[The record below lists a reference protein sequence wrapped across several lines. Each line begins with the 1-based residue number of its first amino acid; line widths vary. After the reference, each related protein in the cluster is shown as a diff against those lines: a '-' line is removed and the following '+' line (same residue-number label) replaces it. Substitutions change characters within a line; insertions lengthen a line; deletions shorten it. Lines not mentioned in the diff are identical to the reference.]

1 MKLYLMIT
9 LYFCAT
15 ISTIVAQDSLKL
27 KLGDKA
33 PSLVLPAALNTIQ
46 SFNFP
51 YNNRIV
57 FLFFWSSTVSVSK
70 ENLFKYKLINSKYN
84 SLPFKNCEGL
94 EMISVALQSDKK
106 LWEQDVKKYNLEKIN
121 NCISLKGYK
130 DFYISKYNLKET
142 PTSFLIDES
151 GKIIFINPDVQTL
164 VEYLD
169 MRKNTLS
176 FNDQQNS
183 IVGKIVF
190 GSDELKPLINNK
202 ISILNN
208 KNDTIEIT
216 KTDNFGA
223 FHFNNPKTSLKIY
236 LKIEPSG
243 TLNDLQNV
251 YLANESGEI
260 ISNINVVKNGFSCNL
275 QEVDLLFLKP
285 KTDNKS
291 KPKNFKSL
299 NVTDN
304 LFKFGGF
311 TLTADALK
319 ILNKII
325 IKLNE
330 NLTAQL
336 EIISYTDCKGDEKIN
351 LELSNKRGKSI
362 YDYLVSKSVNKNRLK
377 IIGKGESEPL
387 NKCKD
392 GVVCSAKENDLNI
405 RTEFKFFEID

>member
-1 MKLYLMIT
+1 MIT

-285 KTDNKS
+285 KTDNKG
-291 KPKNFKSL
+291 KPKNFKNL

-304 LFKFGGF
+304 LFKLGGF

-319 ILNKII
+319 FLSKII

>member
-1 MKLYLMIT
+1 MKLVLMIAVC
-9 LYFCAT
+9 FCVT

-57 FLFFWSSTVSVSK
+57 LLFFWSSTVSVSK

-84 SLPFKNCEGL
+84 SLPFKNCEGF

-106 LWEQDVKKYNLEKIN
+106 LWEQDVKKYNLGKIN
-121 NCISLKGYK
+121 NCIALKGYK
-130 DFYISKYNLKET
+130 DFYVSKYNLTET
-142 PTSFLIDES
+142 PTSFLIDEL
-151 GKIIFINPDVQTL
+151 GKIISINPNIETL
-164 VEYLD
+164 VEYLEE
-169 MRKNTLS
+169 RKNTLNG
-176 FNDQQNS
+176 NDQQNS

-190 GSDELKPLINNK
+190 GSDVLKPLVNKK

-216 KTDNFGA
+216 KTDNLGI
-223 FHFNNPKTSLKIY
+223 FHAKNPKTSIKIY
-236 LKIEPSG
+236 LKTEPNE
-243 TLNDLQNV
+243 TINDGDNV
-251 YLANESGEI
+251 YLANETGESIAYLNVIKSGYL
-260 ISNINVVKNGFSCNL
+260 CNL
-275 QEVDLLFLKP
+275 NEVDLLFLKP
-285 KTDNKS
+285 NNDTKS
-291 KPKNFKSL
+291 KLKNLKNL

-304 LFKFGGF
+304 LFKSGGF
-311 TLTADALK
+311 TLSVDAIK
-319 ILNKII
+319 ILNTLI

-330 NLTAQL
+330 NSKAQL
-336 EIISYTDCKGDEKIN
+336 EIISHTDCKGDAKIN

-362 YDYLVSKSVNKNRLK
+362 YDYLISKGINKNRLI
-377 IIGKGESEPL
+377 IIGKGESEPI

-392 GVVCSAKENDLNI
+392 GVICSAKENDLNV
-405 RTEFKFFEID
+405 RTEFKFTEID